1 MKNSKE
7 FWNIDYW
14 SNTIKDQ
21 KEDFLKDIWMEK
33 YSDIIKNQENKTA
46 IDLGCGIG
54 QDTEYLRSQGFN
66 VISCDISEV
75 ALKKLKERIPNSNTM
90 QLDVTEKLPF
100 EDNSI
105 GIVNANLSL
114 HYFDWKTT
122 QNIFKEIN
130 RVLAPNGLLIG
141 RMNSDKNE
149 TYTKESREK
158 IEENFYY
165 DYGKYYRLWNQEQ
178 WNRITKDWD
187 TIVLKE
193 NITIRREKTKA
204 LWEFIL
210 KKK

>member
-14 SNTIKDQ
+14 SNTIKNQ

-54 QDTEYLRSQGFN
+54 QDTEYLKNQGFN

-122 QNIFKEIN
+122 QNIFREIN

-141 RMNSDKNE
+141 RMNSDKNG
-149 TYTKESREK
+149 TYTKESTEK

>member
-54 QDTEYLRSQGFN
+54 QDTEYLINQGFN

-75 ALKKLKERIPNSNTM
+75 ALKKLKERIPNSNTK

-100 EDNSI
+100 EDDSI

-149 TYTKESREK
+149 TYTKESTEK

>member
-14 SNTIKDQ
+14 SNTIKNQ

-54 QDTEYLRSQGFN
+54 QDTEYLKNQGFN

-122 QNIFKEIN
+122 QNIFREIN

-149 TYTKESREK
+149 TYTKESTEK